1 MQHDLFPFTLLF
13 MPKEPS
19 NQHFVE
25 ILFQNDVKREK
36 GAKEQRRKEN
46 RKEENRNK
54 DSRKK
59 EKTKKE
65 RREIF
70 PGVCCMRG

>member
-1 MQHDLFPFTLLF
+1 
-13 MPKEPS
+13 MPKEAA

-36 GAKEQRRKEN
+36 GTKEHRRKEN

-65 RREIF
+65 WREIF
-70 PGVCCMRG
+70 PGFAAFVARI